1 MTGAAVLVVVDGQ
14 VELTAADGSSVD
26 LGSRGAMV
34 LKPGSDEMLG
44 ATGGQPAHVLELAI
58 TQAPPGS

>member
-1 MTGAAVLVVVDGQ
+1 